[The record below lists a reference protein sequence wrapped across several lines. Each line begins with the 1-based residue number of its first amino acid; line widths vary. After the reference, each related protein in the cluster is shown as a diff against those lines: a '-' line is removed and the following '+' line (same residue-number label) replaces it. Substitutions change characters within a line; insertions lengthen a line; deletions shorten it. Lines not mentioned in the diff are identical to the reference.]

1 MVETKQCETM
11 VEIEVE
17 NVKVEVEKEV
27 DKVKAGMEKEVG
39 KVKIEI
45 DNEIAQ
51 YRKEID
57 ITGIKFQPTKTNYQT
72 MLVCSWILFA
82 FYLFFF
88 RYTSKN

>member
-1 MVETKQCETM
+1 M
-11 VEIEVE
+11 
-17 NVKVEVEKEV
+17 EKEV
-27 DKVKAGMEKEVG
+27 DKSKAEIEKQVG
-39 KVKIEI
+39 KMKTEM